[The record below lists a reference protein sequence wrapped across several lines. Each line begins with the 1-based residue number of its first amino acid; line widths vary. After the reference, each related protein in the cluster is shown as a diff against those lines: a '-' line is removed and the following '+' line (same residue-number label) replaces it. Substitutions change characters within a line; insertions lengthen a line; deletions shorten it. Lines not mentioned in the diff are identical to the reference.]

1 MYGCMSSNGI
11 RNKKDSL
18 HLSLNLLMIN
28 AGFIIKIKIC
38 KKSKCHKKGKMKIN
52 DHPEDA
58 RITSGQNISYWTDS
72 ISPAKQNL
80 LKENLETDVVIVG
93 GGIAGLSVAYCL
105 IQSGKTVV
113 LVEDGFIGSGETG
126 RTTAHFVTALDDRYY
141 HLEKVFGEEKTKL
154 IAESHKV
161 AIDFV
166 EQVVKTENIDCSFE
180 RVNGYL
186 FLHPSDKRE
195 SLEEELKA
203 ALRAGVEIKEVDQMP
218 GLLQNEKAL
227 CFLNQAQFHPLK
239 YLKGL
244 CKAIEQKGG
253 KIYTGTHALII
264 NHEGI
269 ATAKG
274 FTVKAKHV
282 VVATNSPV
290 NNKYTLFSKQYAY
303 RTYVIGA
310 LIKKNSLPKALW
322 WDTGDF
328 ESNSK
333 IPPYHY
339 IRVHPYNEQYD
350 LLISGGEDHP
360 TADTSKTEVVE
371 ADRYKL
377 LEDWT
382 QRYFAAGDIVYHWS
396 GQVLEP
402 MDGIAFIGRNPLDKE
417 NVYIVTGDSGNGM
430 THCSFA
436 GMLISDL
443 INGKENKWE
452 ELYSPSRFTVK
463 ESGSAMQLVTDDLVN
478 VLKKW
483 FYTGSV
489 KFSSIKNGE
498 TGIVKLDGTKC
509 GAYRDESGKLHLVS
523 AECTHLKCM
532 VLWNNDEK
540 TWDCPCHGS
549 RFTYDGKVINGPS
562 NYNLP
567 AYSEVEVLVNAD

>member
-1 MYGCMSSNGI
+1 
-11 RNKKDSL
+11 
-18 HLSLNLLMIN
+18 
-28 AGFIIKIKIC
+28 
-38 KKSKCHKKGKMKIN
+38 MKIN
-52 DHPEDA
+52 NNREDA
-58 RITSGQNISYWTDS
+58 RITSGKHISYWTDS
-72 ISPAKQNL
+72 ATQVKHNS
-80 LKENLETDVVIVG
+80 LKENLKTDVVIIG
-93 GGIAGLSVAYCL
+93 GGLAGLSAAYCL
-105 IQSGKTVV
+105 IESGKRVV

-141 HLEKVFGEEKTKL
+141 DLEKIFGEEKTKL
-154 IAESHKV
+154 IAESHIT
-161 AIDFV
+161 AINFV
-166 EQVVKTENIDCSFE
+166 EQTVKKENIDCGFE

-186 FLHPSDKRE
+186 FQHPSDNKD
-195 SLEEELKA
+195 SLQLELKA
-203 ALRAGVEIKEVDQMP
+203 ALKAGVEIREVDETP
-218 GLLQNEKAL
+218 GLLRTEKAL

-239 YLKGL
+239 YLNGL

-253 KIYTGTHALII
+253 KIYTGTHASKI

-269 ATAKG
+269 TTAEG
-274 FTVKAKHV
+274 FTVKANHV

-290 NNKYTLFSKQYAY
+290 NTLFTMFSKQYAY

-310 LIKKNSLPKALW
+310 LVKKGSLPKALW

-333 IPPYHY
+333 FPPYHY
-339 IRVHPYNEQYD
+339 VRIHPYNEQYD

-360 TADTSKTEVVE
+360 TADTSKTKVVE
-371 ADRYKL
+371 ENRYNL
-377 LEDWT
+377 LEKWT
-382 QRYFAAGDIVYHWS
+382 RNNFPIGEIVYRWS

-402 MDGIAFIGRNPLDKE
+402 MDGIAFIGRNPFDRD

-436 GMLISDL
+436 GLLISDL

-452 ELYSPSRFTVK
+452 KLYSPLRFTLK
-463 ESGSAMQLVTDDLVN
+463 ESGAAMNLVADDFVN

-489 KFSSIKNGE
+489 ELSSIKNNE
-498 TGIVKLDGTKC
+498 AGIVKLDGKKC

-540 TWDCPCHGS
+540 SWDCPCHGS
-549 RFTYDGKVINGPS
+549 RFSYEGKVMNGPA
-562 NYNLP
+562 NTDLP
-567 AYSEVEVLVNAD
+567 AFSEYAAL